1 MIGHTTGRQPD
12 IISSC
17 CECLKSLK
25 CSDLCYILLLD
36 CWTSIHRH
44 STANIRIYWGY
55 WGMSPW
61 VLGMRSKTWTRCTC
75 CLQKRC
81 LHQKAHLL
89 GVPNGHEDLKQ
100 GPWFAWFAWLGTS
113 MRQVRWIARNL
124 QGAALWSPLASL
136 WGHWGPLGFLRQSGP
151 IWTNLG
157 LRLAA
162 LLVKIQDLK
171 LLRAQSPGC
180 HGHGCHWTCA
190 TIDTEL
196 KCLTWFVHSNMIN
209 THTNK

>member
-124 QGAALWSPLASL
+124 QGAALWSPL
-136 WGHWGPLGFLRQSGP
+136 GFPLGSLGPPWIPEAIGANLNQSWAQARCTSCQDPGP
-151 IWTNLG
+151 Q
-157 LRLAA
+157 
-162 LLVKIQDLK
+162 V
-171 LLRAQSPGC
+171 AQSSEPRMPWPRLSLDMC
-180 HGHGCHWTCA
+180 HNRHRIEMSHL
-190 TIDTEL
+190 IRSLQHD
-196 KCLTWFVHSNMIN
+196 
-209 THTNK
+209 